1 MDKYKILI
9 IGVVYNEEQKFL
21 IASRSKSEKLMPGVY
36 SYHVGEMHFNENE
49 KYEALEKS
57 LHIEV
62 EEESGAKIK
71 YPEYL
76 SSHQFVDDE
85 GHKVVAIAFLSKYE
99 AGDIKAST
107 NEVEKVE
114 WKTISE
120 IRDLKTLPVVHEI
133 YESAYNALQTKN
145 KLHFISVAGIVLN
158 DKNEF
163 MLVKDMT
170 STKDNNLWTI
180 PIGDVV
186 NIPGN
191 TWEMLS
197 ENLSQNL
204 KRDYDI
210 EILDGAIPFTDQSFH
225 GRDDFAGL
233 VEFFIARVDSEK
245 SNMENPDV
253 VWKNFQ
259 EIKQEEVLPS
269 IYKIFEKSA
278 FFIRELTEE
287 SK

>member
-76 SSHQFVDDE
+76 SSHQFIDDE

-170 STKDNNLWTI
+170 STKDNNLWSI

-245 SNMENPDV
+245 SNMANPDV
-253 VWKNFQ
+253 VWKSFQ

-278 FFIRELTEE
+278 FFIRELTKE

>member
-245 SNMENPDV
+245 SNMANPDV
-253 VWKNFQ
+253 VWKSFQ

-278 FFIRELTEE
+278 FFIRELTKE

>member
-163 MLVKDMT
+163 MLVKDET
-170 STKDNNLWTI
+170 STKDNNLWSI

-245 SNMENPDV
+245 SNMTNPDV
-253 VWKNFQ
+253 VWKSFQ

-278 FFIRELTEE
+278 FFIRELTKE

>member
-278 FFIRELTEE
+278 FFIRELTKE

>member
-21 IASRSKSEKLMPGVY
+21 IASRSNSEKLMPGVY
-36 SYHVGEMHFNENE
+36 SYHVGEMHFNEKE

-57 LHIEV
+57 LHLEV

-170 STKDNNLWTI
+170 STKDNNLWSI
-180 PIGDVV
+180 PIGDVAK
-186 NIPGN
+186 IPGN

-245 SNMENPDV
+245 SNMANPDV

-278 FFIRELTEE
+278 FFIRELTKE